1 MHYIVKCARCTSL
14 LKIKYES
21 SKKCLASDIRRPA
34 LVFPAEERHESC
46 WLRGRGPVEQHF
58 WAAVSHEFG
67 QQTLGLLG
75 CEKGAV
81 EGLSTGHAQ
90 GHSRFPELSIPVRE
104 L

>member
-1 MHYIVKCARCTSL
+1 MHYTVKCARCTSL

-21 SKKCLASDIRRPA
+21 SKKCLASDIRRA
-34 LVFPAEERHESC
+34 VLDFPAGERHESC

-58 WAAVSHEFG
+58 RAAVSHKFG

-75 CEKGAV
+75 YEKGAV
-81 EGLSTGHAQ
+81 EGLSAGHEQ